1 MWSPRLGWR
10 LLSGPR
16 TPVVCN
22 DASCLLQVLRFSRGA
37 KPEEKE
43 REREAQGKREAQSV
57 PRRWWHKARWGAA
70 LPPACVWETVSL
82 PPLGPPRSLL
92 PAGSFRACLSFRPLV
107 FHSPK
112 ISGCGLACHWSFPT
126 PHVFVGPEYLWLV
139 TATLTARLLTA
150 HPLSWRAVVC
160 KM

>member
-1 MWSPRLGWR
+1 MR
-10 LLSGPR
+10 
-16 TPVVCN
+16 
-22 DASCLLQVLRFSRGA
+22 
-37 KPEEKE
+37 
-43 REREAQGKREAQSV
+43 
-57 PRRWWHKARWGAA
+57 WHKARWGAA

-126 PHVFVGPEYLWLV
+126 PRVFVSPEYLWPHHCHV
-139 TATLTARLLTA
+139 DSTASDSTPSIMESRGLQNVIRLSPGTLLDMQIWGP
-150 HPLSWRAVVC
+150 HPRPTGSETLRWGPAIC
-160 KM
+160 G